1 MQAAAHATAA
11 LLLCFPG
18 ASPLLMPCVPP
29 SSPLVPQMNMADSER
44 MAGALES
51 AGYTCS
57 EDPADA
63 EVLIYNT
70 CSIRAKAENKVYSA
84 LGGQVCRMGGSQG
97 SHACRG

>member
-1 MQAAAHATAA
+1 
-11 LLLCFPG
+11 
-18 ASPLLMPCVPP
+18 
-29 SSPLVPQMNMADSER
+29 MNMADSER